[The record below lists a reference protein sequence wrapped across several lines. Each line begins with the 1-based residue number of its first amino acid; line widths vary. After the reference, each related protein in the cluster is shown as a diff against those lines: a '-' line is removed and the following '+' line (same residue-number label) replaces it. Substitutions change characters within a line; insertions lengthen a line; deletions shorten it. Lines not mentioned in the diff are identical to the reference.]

1 MASITETPE
10 TTGIFIIWAPGERN
24 YDAYRTDDM
33 QHIYGHKYPLYVS
46 MCPGNYWKVIQEV
59 HRSHLQGIA
68 LTGEGC
74 LSLFTAHSSVLVE
87 FSPLMYFFN

>member
-10 TTGIFIIWAPGERN
+10 TTWIFIIWAPGERN